1 MAQHRIYTGQPLQ
14 VGDELSLDEA
24 AVRHLV
30 QVLRLKA
37 GAKVLLFNGDGYD
50 YGAHLADVSRRH
62 ARAMVAFRSEPAEV
76 EPTMRIHL
84 GIGLSKGDRMDFAIQ
99 KAVELGVIS
108 ITPLITER
116 CVVRLPGERL
126 EKKLQHWRQVVIAAC
141 EQCGRRRIPQCHE
154 IATLPDWL
162 ASGATGYGLLLD
174 HRSEHTLPQ
183 LDPPSGKLSLL
194 IGPEGG
200 LSETERTLA
209 GTAGFNG
216 VRLGPRVLRT
226 ETAPLAAIAAIQAL
240 WGDFR

>member
-1 MAQHRIYTGQPLQ
+1 MTLHRIYTGQPLQ
-14 VGDELSLDEA
+14 AGAELSLEET

-30 QVLRLKA
+30 QVLRLKT
-37 GAKVLLFNGDGYD
+37 GAEVSLFNGDGHD
-50 YGAHLADVSRRH
+50 YSARLREVSRRS
-62 ARAMVAFRSEPAEV
+62 ARAVVETRGEVEAEPALK
-76 EPTMRIHL
+76 IHL
-84 GIGLSKGDRMDFAIQ
+84 GIGLSKGDRMDFAVQ
-99 KAVELGVIS
+99 KAVELGVS
-108 ITPLITER
+108 QITPLITER

-126 EKKLQHWRQVVIAAC
+126 EKKLQHWRQVVISAC

-154 IATLPDWL
+154 VATLPDWL
-162 ASGATGYGLLLD
+162 AHGAIGSGLLLD
-174 HRSEHTLPQ
+174 HRSEHSLPQ
-183 LDPPSGKLSLL
+183 LDPPAGMLSLL

>member
-1 MAQHRIYTGQPLQ
+1 MPPPRIYTGQPLQ
-14 VGDELSLDEA
+14 TGTELSLEA
-24 AVRHLV
+24 TAVRHLV
-30 QVLRLKA
+30 QVLRLKP
-37 GAKVLLFNGDGYD
+37 GAEVSLFNGDGYD
-50 YGAHLADVSRRH
+50 YTGRLTEVSRRS
-62 ARAMVAFRSEPAEV
+62 ALAVVESRGEAEAEPALQ
-76 EPTMRIHL
+76 IHL

-99 KAVELGVIS
+99 KAVELGIS
-108 ITPLITER
+108 GITPLISEH
-116 CVVRLPGERL
+116 CVVRLPAERL

-141 EQCGRRRIPQCHE
+141 EQCGRRRIPRCHE

-174 HRSEHTLPQ
+174 HRSERSLPQ
-183 LDPPSGKLSLL
+183 LNPPARKVSLL

-200 LSETERTLA
+200 LSETEQALA
-209 GTAGFNG
+209 STAGFNG

>member
-1 MAQHRIYTGQPLQ
+1 MTCHRIYTGQPLQ
-14 VGDELSLDEA
+14 AGTELSLEETA
-24 AVRHLV
+24 ARHLV

-37 GAKVLLFNGDGYD
+37 GAEVLLFNGDGHD
-50 YGAHLADVSRRH
+50 YSVRLSEVSRRS
-62 ARAMVAFRSEPAEV
+62 ARAVVETRGEAETEPALQ
-76 EPTMRIHL
+76 IHL
-84 GIGLSKGDRMDFAIQ
+84 GIGLSKGDRMDFAVQ
-99 KAVELGVIS
+99 KAVELGVS
-108 ITPLITER
+108 QITPLITER

-141 EQCGRRRIPQCHE
+141 EQSGRRRIPQCHE
-154 IATLPDWL
+154 VASLTDWL
-162 ASGATGYGLLLD
+162 AYGATGFGLLLD

-183 LDPPSGKLSLL
+183 LDPPGGKLSLL

-209 GTAGFNG
+209 GTSGFRG